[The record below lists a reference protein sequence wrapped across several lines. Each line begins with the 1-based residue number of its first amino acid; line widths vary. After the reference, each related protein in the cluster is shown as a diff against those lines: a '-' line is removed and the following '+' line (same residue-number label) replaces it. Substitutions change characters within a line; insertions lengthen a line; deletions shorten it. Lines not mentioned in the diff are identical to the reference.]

1 MIIPHRGG
9 RAGGSLLPLSEKLA
23 PRKRTGLE
31 FIYGAGESAAEVIVG
46 SGVTTWKPRAAV
58 AQDGDDL
65 WRGGATAQ
73 QFFSDP
79 FISDAPVRLWEAFKN
94 PQSVQ
99 PSSIAAGRAG
109 GWFAAR
115 QTVCIDGIV
124 GHVRRNRARRQRQVG
139 RTSHTAFGLLQ
150 QSATPRGQASVGVQH
165 LQPRRIA
172 ASVASLWFF
181 IGEPSQ
187 TAQVTPIGAGQVAA
201 IGESQILADEAG
213 DGRLDGSGADSH
225 PGLQIAGAGL
235 EYHTRFVPGT
245 STYVEG
251 AAEKNPMI
259 RRGYSRDHRPDC
271 EQLVIAL
278 IVNNEGFPFSYETF
292 DGNRTDVST
301 METILRMVERKY
313 GKARRIWVFDRGIVS
328 EENLAAIRKRDG
340 QYLTGTPRSQMK
352 QFEAELLKEDWT
364 QVRPEVEVKK
374 VAIPQGEETYILCRT
389 SGRKEKEKA
398 IRNRFSNSM
407 ETALK
412 GLEKAIATGR
422 LKDRNKMERRLGK
435 IQARHPQVNDLY
447 DVALKDTAEGVRL
460 FWQIKEDRK
469 NWRESREGAYLL
481 RTNLQAETAEEL
493 WSKYMQLTEAEAS
506 FRALKSELSIRPLFH
521 QLEPRVKAHVM
532 VAFLGYALW
541 VTLKHLLKRR
551 PAIVPK
557 PSASGV
563 ENAQPMTPMKAIA
576 LLSTLQSADIV
587 LPTTDGREIRLRR
600 ITEPTAEQKSLL
612 RQLGISLPEHLQFH
626 RECSADSAIA

>member
-1 MIIPHRGG
+1 MFLRSHG
-9 RAGGSLLPLSEKLA
+9 RKKDGKDHTYWSLVETVRTADGPRQRTLCYLGELNSSAQARWMTTVEVFNEQGDAQQLKLFPSHVEPPPNDPQVAQVLLNKVRLERTRQFGSCFL
-23 PRKRTGLE
+23 GLE
-31 FIYGAGESAAEVIVG
+31 LWRRLELDRFFEEAVDGEAAEVPWSRVAALLAINRLCAPG
-46 SGVTTWKPRAAV
+46 SELAIEQRWYPSTAL
-58 AQDGDDL
+58 DDL
-65 WRGGATAQ
+65 LAIDEGKINDTRLYRCLDRILPHKTKLERHLKNRYGELFGAE
-73 QFFSDP
+73 FD
-79 FISDAPVRLWEAFKN
+79 V
-94 PQSVQ
+94 
-99 PSSIAAGRAG
+99 
-109 GWFAAR
+109 
-115 QTVCIDGIV
+115 
-124 GHVRRNRARRQRQVG
+124 
-139 RTSHTAFGLLQ
+139 LLYD
-150 QSATPRGQASVGVQH
+150 
-165 LQPRRIA
+165 L
-172 ASVASLWFF
+172 
-181 IGEPSQ
+181 
-187 TAQVTPIGAGQVAA
+187 
-201 IGESQILADEAG
+201 
-213 DGRLDGSGADSH
+213 
-225 PGLQIAGAGL
+225 
-235 EYHTRFVPGT
+235 T

-251 AAEKNPMI
+251 AAEKNPMV

-292 DGNRTDVST
+292 DGNRSDVST

-340 QYLTGTPRSQMK
+340 QVLAGPPRSRMK
-352 QFEAELLKEDWT
+352 QFAGELRQEDWT
-364 QVRPEVEVKK
+364 RVRSEVEVKK
-374 VAIPQGEETYILCRT
+374 VPIPAGEETYILCRT
-389 SGRKEKEKA
+389 AGRKEKEKA
-398 IRNRFSNSM
+398 IRNRFFQRM

-412 GLEKAIATGR
+412 GLEKAILQGR

-447 DVALKDTAEGVRL
+447 HLALRDTAEGVRL
-460 FWQIKEDRK
+460 SWQIKEDRR

-481 RTNLQAETAEEL
+481 RTNLKAETAEQL
-493 WSKYMQLTEAEAS
+493 WSKYMQLTETEAS

-557 PSASGV
+557 PSANGV
-563 ENAQPMTPMKAIA
+563 DRTLPMTPMRAIA

-600 ITEPTAEQKSLL
+600 ITEPTAEQKLL
-612 RQLGISLPEHLQFH
+612 LQQLGISLPEHLQFN

>member
-1 MIIPHRGG
+1 MFLRPNHRGKDG
-9 RAGGSLLPLSEKLA
+9 KEHTYWSLVETVRTPDGPRQKTLCYLGELNSSAQARWLTTVEVFNEQGEAQQLKLFPSDVAAPVDDPQVARVLLNKVRLERTRQFGSCFL
-23 PRKRTGLE
+23 GLE
-31 FIYGAGESAAEVIVG
+31 LWKRLELDRFFEQAVDQEEADVPWSRVAALLAINRLCAPG
-46 SGVTTWKPRAAV
+46 SELAIEQRWYPSTAL
-58 AQDGDDL
+58 DDL
-65 WRGGATAQ
+65 LGIEEGKINDT
-73 QFFSDP
+73 
-79 FISDAPVRLWEAFKN
+79 RLYRCLDRILPHKTKLE
-94 PQSVQ
+94 
-99 PSSIAAGRAG
+99 
-109 GWFAAR
+109 
-115 QTVCIDGIV
+115 
-124 GHVRRNRARRQRQVG
+124 
-139 RTSHTAFGLLQ
+139 
-150 QSATPRGQASVGVQH
+150 QH
-165 LQPRRIA
+165 LKNRY
-172 ASVASLWFF
+172 
-181 IGEPSQ
+181 GELF
-187 TAQVTPIGAGQVAA
+187 GAEFDV
-201 IGESQILADEAG
+201 LLYD
-213 DGRLDGSGADSH
+213 L
-225 PGLQIAGAGL
+225 
-235 EYHTRFVPGT
+235 T

-251 AAEKNPMI
+251 AAEKNQMV

-328 EENLAAIRKRDG
+328 EENLAAIRKRNG

-352 QFEAELLKEDWT
+352 KFEAELLKEDWT
-364 QVRPEVEVKK
+364 QVRPEVEVRK

-398 IRNRFSNSM
+398 IRNRFSNGL
-407 ETALK
+407 ETALT
-412 GLEKAIATGR
+412 GLEKTIAAGR

-447 DVALKDTAEGVRL
+447 DVQLKETAEGVRL

-481 RTNLQAETAEEL
+481 RTNLKAETAEEL

-521 QLEPRVKAHVM
+521 QREPRVKAHVM

-557 PSASGV
+557 PSVSGGAH
-563 ENAQPMTPMKAIA
+563 AQPLSAMKALA

-600 ITEPTAEQKSLL
+600 ITEPLPEQKLLL
-612 RQLGISLPEHLQFH
+612 RQLGISLPEDLQHH
-626 RECSADSAIA
+626 RECSVDSAIA

>member
-1 MIIPHRGG
+1 MFLRPHSRNKDGKEHTYW
-9 RAGGSLLPLSEKLA
+9 SLVETVRTPDGPRQKTLCYLGELNSSAEARWLTTVEVFNQQGEAQQLKLFPSHVVPPEDDPQVA
-23 PRKRTGLE
+23 RVLLNKVRLERTRQFGACFLGLE
-31 FIYGAGESAAEVIVG
+31 LWKRLELDRFFEQAVDGESADVPWSRVTALLAINRLCAPG
-46 SGVTTWKPRAAV
+46 SELAIEQRWYPSTAL
-58 AQDGDDL
+58 DDL
-65 WRGGATAQ
+65 
-73 QFFSDP
+73 
-79 FISDAPVRLWEAFKN
+79 
-94 PQSVQ
+94 
-99 PSSIAAGRAG
+99 
-109 GWFAAR
+109 
-115 QTVCIDGIV
+115 
-124 GHVRRNRARRQRQVG
+124 
-139 RTSHTAFGLLQ
+139 
-150 QSATPRGQASVGVQH
+150 
-165 LQPRRIA
+165 
-172 ASVASLWFF
+172 
-181 IGEPSQ
+181 
-187 TAQVTPIGAGQVAA
+187 
-201 IGESQILADEAG
+201 
-213 DGRLDGSGADSH
+213 
-225 PGLQIAGAGL
+225 LQIEDGKINDTRLYRCLDRILPHKTKL
-235 EYHTRFVPGT
+235 ERHLKNRYGELFGTEFDVLLYDLT

-292 DGNRTDVST
+292 DGNRSDVST

-313 GKARRIWVFDRGIVS
+313 GKARRVWVFDRGIVS

-364 QVRPEVEVKK
+364 QVRSEVEIKK
-374 VAIPQGEETYILCRT
+374 VSIPQGEETYILCRT
-389 SGRKEKEKA
+389 AGRKEKEKA

-412 GLEKAIATGR
+412 GLENAIVKGG

-481 RTNLQAETAEEL
+481 RTNLKAETAEEL

-557 PSASGV
+557 PSASEV
-563 ENAQPMTPMKAIA
+563 ENAQPMTPMSAIA

-600 ITEPTAEQKSLL
+600 ITEPTAEQKLLL
-612 RQLGISLPEHLQFH
+612 RQLGVNLPEHLQSS
-626 RECSADSAIA
+626 RECSADSAMA

>member
-1 MIIPHRGG
+1 MFLRPNHRSKDGKDHAYWSLVETARTPDG
-9 RAGGSLLPLSEKLA
+9 PRQKTICCLGELNSSAQARWLKTVEVFNDQGDARQLKLFPSHVAPPENDPQIARVLLNKVRLERTRQFGACFLGLDLWKRLELDRFFEQAVDGKSSADVPWSRVAALLAINRLCAPGSELA
-23 PRKRTGLE
+23 IEQRWYPSTGL
-31 FIYGAGESAAEVIVG
+31 
-46 SGVTTWKPRAAV
+46 
-58 AQDGDDL
+58 DDL
-65 WRGGATAQ
+65 LEIEEGKINDTRLYRCLDHILPHKTKLERHLKERYGELFGAE
-73 QFFSDP
+73 FD
-79 FISDAPVRLWEAFKN
+79 V
-94 PQSVQ
+94 
-99 PSSIAAGRAG
+99 
-109 GWFAAR
+109 
-115 QTVCIDGIV
+115 
-124 GHVRRNRARRQRQVG
+124 
-139 RTSHTAFGLLQ
+139 LLYD
-150 QSATPRGQASVGVQH
+150 
-165 LQPRRIA
+165 L
-172 ASVASLWFF
+172 
-181 IGEPSQ
+181 
-187 TAQVTPIGAGQVAA
+187 
-201 IGESQILADEAG
+201 
-213 DGRLDGSGADSH
+213 
-225 PGLQIAGAGL
+225 
-235 EYHTRFVPGT
+235 T

-251 AAEKNPMI
+251 AGEKNPMV

-278 IVNNEGFPFSYETF
+278 MVNNEGFPFSYETF
-292 DGNRTDVST
+292 DGNRSDVST

-328 EENLAAIRKRDG
+328 EENLAAIRKRGG

-352 QFEAELLKEDWT
+352 RFEEELLKEDWT

-374 VAIPQGEETYILCRT
+374 VAIPEGEETYILCRT

-398 IRNRFSNSM
+398 IRNRFSNRM

-412 GLEKAIATGR
+412 GLEKAIVTGR

-447 DVALKDTAEGVRL
+447 DLDLRDMADGVRL
-460 FWQIKEDRK
+460 IWQMKEDRK
-469 NWRESREGAYLL
+469 HWRESREGAYLL
-481 RTNLQAETAEEL
+481 RSNLQAETAEEL

-506 FRALKSELSIRPLFH
+506 FRALKSELSVRPLFH

-551 PAIVPK
+551 PAVVPT
-557 PSASGV
+557 PSLSGV
-563 ENAQPMTPMKAIA
+563 DNTQPMSPMRAIA

-612 RQLGISLPEHLQFH
+612 RQLGISLPEHLQFN
-626 RECSADSAIA
+626 RECSVDSAVA

>member
-1 MIIPHRGG
+1 MFLRPNHRGKDG
-9 RAGGSLLPLSEKLA
+9 KDHNYWSLVETVRTADGPRQRTICYLGELNSPAQARWLKTVEVFNDQGDTQQLKLFPSHVAPPEDDPQVARVLLDRVRLERTRLFGSCFLGLDLWKRLALDRFFEQAVDDKAPADVPWSRVAALLAINRLCAPGSELAIEQRWYPSTALDDLLEIEEDKINDTRLYRCLDHILPHKTKLE
-23 PRKRTGLE
+23 RHLKERYGEL
-31 FIYGAGESAAEVIVG
+31 FGAGFDVLLY
-46 SGVTTWKPRAAV
+46 
-58 AQDGDDL
+58 DL
-65 WRGGATAQ
+65 
-73 QFFSDP
+73 
-79 FISDAPVRLWEAFKN
+79 
-94 PQSVQ
+94 
-99 PSSIAAGRAG
+99 
-109 GWFAAR
+109 
-115 QTVCIDGIV
+115 
-124 GHVRRNRARRQRQVG
+124 
-139 RTSHTAFGLLQ
+139 
-150 QSATPRGQASVGVQH
+150 
-165 LQPRRIA
+165 
-172 ASVASLWFF
+172 
-181 IGEPSQ
+181 
-187 TAQVTPIGAGQVAA
+187 
-201 IGESQILADEAG
+201 
-213 DGRLDGSGADSH
+213 
-225 PGLQIAGAGL
+225 
-235 EYHTRFVPGT
+235 T

-251 AAEKNPMI
+251 AAEKNPMV

-292 DGNRTDVST
+292 DGNRSDVST

-352 QFEAELLKEDWT
+352 RFEEELLKDDWT
-364 QVRPEVEVKK
+364 QVRPEVEVRK
-374 VAIPQGEETYILCRT
+374 VAIPEGEETYILCRT
-389 SGRKEKEKA
+389 AGRKEKEKA

-412 GLEKAIATGR
+412 GLEKAIVKGR

-447 DVALKDTAEGVRL
+447 DLDLRDTADGVRL
-460 FWQIKEDRK
+460 IWQMKEDRK

-481 RTNLQAETAEEL
+481 RTNLKAETAEEL
-493 WSKYMQLTEAEAS
+493 WSTYMQLTEAEAS
-506 FRALKSELSIRPLFH
+506 FRALKSELSVRPLFH
-521 QLEPRVKAHVM
+521 QLERRVKAHVM

-551 PAIVPK
+551 AAIVPK
-557 PSASGV
+557 PSLSGV
-563 ENAQPMTPMKAIA
+563 DNAQPMSPMRAIA

-612 RQLGISLPEHLQFH
+612 RQLGIRLPEQLQFH
-626 RECSADSAIA
+626 RECSVNSAIA